1 MPNTFTPAVKIKQHT
16 YTHLPT
22 NFEHKHL
29 FFFYCNKGR
38 VMNEQKKL
46 FFFHFQ
52 TRGFIEKE
60 QTGFINKASDK
71 FKYTHLLVK
80 AGQLKLLI

>member
-1 MPNTFTPAVKIKQHT
+1 MPNTFTTAVKIKQHR

-22 NFEHKHL
+22 KFEHKHL

-46 FFFHFQ
+46 FFLSISRHEALLKKKRHVLSIKQ
-52 TRGFIEKE
+52 V
-60 QTGFINKASDK
+60 INLNIHI
-71 FKYTHLLVK
+71 YP
-80 AGQLKLLI
+80 

>member
-1 MPNTFTPAVKIKQHT
+1 MPNTFTSAVKIKQHI

-29 FFFYCNKGR
+29 LFFYCNKGR

-46 FFFHFQ
+46 FFLSISRHEALFKKKRHVLTIKQ
-52 TRGFIEKE
+52 VM
-60 QTGFINKASDK
+60 
-71 FKYTHLLVK
+71 KYTHLSVK

>member
-38 VMNEQKKL
+38 VMNEKKVV
-46 FFFHFQ
+46 FSFHFQ
-52 TRGFIEKE
+52 TQGFIEKE
-60 QTGFINKASDK
+60 KTCFINKASDK
-71 FKYTHLLVK
+71 FKYILLSVK

>member
-1 MPNTFTPAVKIKQHT
+1 MPNTFTPAVEIKQHT

-46 FFFHFQ
+46 FFLSISRHEALLKKKRHVLSIKQ
-52 TRGFIEKE
+52 V
-60 QTGFINKASDK
+60 INLNIRI
-71 FKYTHLLVK
+71 YR
-80 AGQLKLLI
+80 